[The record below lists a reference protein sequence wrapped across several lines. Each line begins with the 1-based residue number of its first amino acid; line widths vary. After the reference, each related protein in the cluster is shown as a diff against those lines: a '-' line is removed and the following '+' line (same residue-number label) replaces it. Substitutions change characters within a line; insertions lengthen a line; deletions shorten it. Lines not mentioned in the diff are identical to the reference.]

1 MYILGISAFY
11 HDAAAALV
19 KDGEIVAAAQEERF
33 TRKKHDPSMPYHAMK
48 YCLEEG
54 QITSEQLSAI
64 VYYDNPILTL
74 DRFAK
79 NIQHAGKDA
88 RDLVVLSYESFFR
101 DKIWLHRHIKNAL
114 GGADIEDKVYV
125 TEHHVSH
132 ASSAFFPSPFDR
144 AVIMTI
150 DGVGEWATT
159 TIGYGNGN
167 KIELY
172 KEIDYPHSLGL
183 LYSAFTYF
191 CGFRVNYGDYKLM
204 GLAPYGKPI
213 YYKLIKEELID
224 IKTDGSYCLN
234 LEYSDLQYG
243 RCMTNEKFANLFGGE
258 RRLPESKI
266 TRREMDMASSIQK
279 VIEEVIILMAQ
290 NAKRLFGEETDNLVM
305 AGGVAL
311 NCVAN
316 GALQREKIFKNIWV
330 QPAAGDAGGALGA
343 ALYYYYQ
350 FCNNKRFAD
359 EVHDMM
365 KGSYLGPSFS
375 DEYIKSYLDQHGY
388 QYKEYEDLE
397 AFYVEIARLID
408 DRKVIGLFE
417 GKMEFGPRALG
428 NRSIIGDARSD
439 EMQSRLNLKI
449 KFRESFRPFAP
460 SVLEEDAE
468 KYFKIKSKSPYMLFC
483 AYVQDNLRKE
493 FQLDR
498 CSKESED
505 DLLEVINKK
514 RSDIP
519 AVTHVD
525 YSARVQ
531 TVSEEDNPM
540 YYRILKA
547 LREKTGCSVVINTS
561 FNVRGEPVVC
571 TPEDA
576 YLCFMRT
583 DMDVLVLGHMI
594 LVKDRQ
600 PKLQQQDDWR
610 DRYELD

>member
-79 NIQHAGKDA
+79 NIQYAGKDA

-234 LEYSDLQYG
+234 LEYFDFQYG

-468 KYFKIKSKSPYMLFC
+468 KYFKIKPKSPYMLFC

>member
-79 NIQHAGKDA
+79 NIQYAGKDA

-234 LEYSDLQYG
+234 LEYFDFQYG

-279 VIEEVIILMAQ
+279 VIEEVIILMVQ